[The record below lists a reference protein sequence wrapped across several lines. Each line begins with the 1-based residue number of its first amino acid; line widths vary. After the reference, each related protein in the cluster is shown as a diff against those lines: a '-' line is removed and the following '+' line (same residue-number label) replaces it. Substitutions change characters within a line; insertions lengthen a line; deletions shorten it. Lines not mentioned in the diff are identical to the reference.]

1 MRHLPLTFILL
12 LPSAAFAETH
22 VIDLSESHRK
32 EAVTE
37 SGVEFTVTDPWIS
50 PEEGEDIRLVFPG
63 GREIEFRVNR
73 GDFRIQDDGEMSY
86 ASLYS
91 ELMPAEEAAE
101 VMRSFKRS
109 IGQSTEDVDRWMEEV
124 DQGKHYQRLA
134 FDPLS
139 AGTGWNHYPAISL
152 RAKSSLAPVY
162 EWELS
167 FYVQWTPDF
176 FPEDWGEEKAAIHNP
191 KPPEGLERISLNPP
205 SGKFYSRKEA
215 FEIDR
220 ERIISEMSSE
230 SKNVSQTE
238 AESPVEPTP
247 TERIN
252 ESLPSETVEVIEQS
266 TGEKS
271 APLIWPW
278 IVGVLILLTALGL
291 VLTRKKPRP

>member
-1 MRHLPLTFILL
+1 MRHFPLAFILVF
-12 LPSAAFAETH
+12 STAAFADTD
-22 VIDLSESHRK
+22 VIDLSESHQK

-37 SGVEFTVTDPWIS
+37 SGVEFTFTDPWIS

-73 GDFRIQDDGEMSY
+73 GDFRIQEDGEMSY

-101 VMRSFKRS
+101 VMRSFMHS
-109 IGQSTEDVDRWMEEV
+109 IGQSTEDVDRWMKEV
-124 DQGKHYQRLA
+124 DRGKHYQRLA

-152 RAKSSLAPVY
+152 RVKSNLAPVY

-176 FPEDWGEEKAAIHNP
+176 FPEGWDEDKAAIHNP
-191 KPPEGLERISLNPP
+191 KPPEGYERISLDPP
-205 SGKFYSRKEA
+205 SGQFYSRKEA

-220 ERIISEMSSE
+220 ARLVSEASSE
-230 SKNVSQTE
+230 EEQ
-238 AESPVEPTP
+238 SPVAEEEEVP
-247 TERIN
+247 TESTRN
-252 ESLPSETVEVIEQS
+252 EKTDAEEERVS
-266 TGEKS
+266 TDLEKE
-271 APLIWPW
+271 
-278 IVGVLILLTALGL
+278 
-291 VLTRKKPRP
+291 